1 MERGLRNRAVQTYL
15 RFQTSTQ
22 VDRVGLCYIKNLNKC
37 CVTGN
42 KRLDSSRHA
51 LNFPMYKEWSSVTLN
66 EIDCEHTST
75 NGVIRV
81 LSFIQLV
88 DNFCTAGGQTTPN
101 TRAYRY
107 RTYIQ
112 VIYHK

>member
-1 MERGLRNRAVQTYL
+1 MERRLRNRAVQTYL

-22 VDRVGLCYIKNLNKC
+22 VDRVDFCYIENLNSC

-42 KRLDSSRHA
+42 KSLDSSRHA
-51 LNFPMYKEWSSVTLN
+51 LNFPMYKEWSFVMLN
-66 EIDCEHTST
+66 ETDCEHTST
-75 NGVIRV
+75 NGMIRV
-81 LSFIQLV
+81 LSLIQFV
-88 DNFCTAGGQTTPN
+88 DNFDTAGGPPTPN

-112 VIYHK
+112 VICHE